1 MLISSNTEAP
11 RARPHISPAAAG
23 QRPRNAGEIHFVS
36 AESAI
41 QLRTAPMPQ
50 SLSKVII
57 HVIFSTRDRYPW
69 LDGNARS
76 RMHACLATICRD
88 AEAEAFGVGGVADH
102 VHLIVTLPRT
112 LSQAELVESLKKKS
126 SKWIKE
132 LAPEDGN
139 FIGSAAMELF
149 PSARIS

>member
-1 MLISSNTEAP
+1 MLFSAP
-11 RARPHISPAAAG
+11 ETA
-23 QRPRNAGEIHFVS
+23 IHGW
-36 AESAI
+36 
-41 QLRTAPMPQ
+41 TATPG
-50 SLSKVII
+50 LE
-57 HVIFSTRDRYPW
+57 
-69 LDGNARS
+69 
-76 RMHACLATICRD
+76 MHAYLATICRD
-88 AEAEAFGVGGVADH
+88 AEAEAFRVGGVADH

-149 PSARIS
+149 RSARVS